1 MNFNY
6 NITQPMIQ
14 ELIQLRG
21 STYLFGL
28 IEVSFAFLEVCLQL
42 IELYL
47 VIGLVSLAEAIPM
60 KIIAL
65 PIKYF
70 FSIRFK

>member
-1 MNFNY
+1 
-6 NITQPMIQ
+6 MIQ

-42 IELYL
+42 KELYL